1 MSSTVTLP
9 LWIVV
14 ALSAL
19 AIIAVLD
26 RVLVPSVR
34 WALKRR
40 ANRAIDE
47 MNTRLRLQIQPFKL
61 TKRQVLIDQLVY
73 DPEVLHA
80 VEQYAKEHNVPREV
94 AADKVKRYAR
104 EIVPSFSAY
113 AYFGVGARLA
123 RILSESLYRV
133 RIGYRNDEAFARMP
147 PGASVVAVINHKS
160 NMDYVLVTYV
170 AATASA
176 LSYAVGEWAQI
187 FGLRELIR
195 SMGAYFIRRNSRDAL
210 YRKVLARYVH
220 MATSAGVVQAV
231 FPEGGLSRDGRLRP
245 PKLGLLSY
253 MVSGFDPHGPRDV
266 MFVPV
271 GLNYDRVLEDRLLTA
286 AVDAEPGKK
295 PFGFNALT
303 FARYFFEH
311 LWMAA
316 RGHWHRFGY
325 TCVSFG
331 EPISLRAY
339 LAERGID
346 FRTMTPEARHTE
358 IDRLGHKL
366 MAAVGRAVPALPVSL
381 VSTAM
386 VRAGADALTL
396 LEIKERVSVLIN
408 RLEASGAYVH
418 IPRADRDYAIDI
430 GLRMLTL
437 RNIVV
442 EEDGSYHANPN
453 ELILLEYYANAIAHL
468 FAHAPAPAEVIA
480 WPKAA
485 DPASPDSAAAP
496 SRVQV

>member
-9 LWIVV
+9 FWIVIV
-14 ALSAL
+14 LAVL
-19 AIIAVLD
+19 AIVAVLD
-26 RVLVPSVR
+26 RLLVPSVR
-34 WALKRR
+34 WALRRR
-40 ANRAIDE
+40 ANRAIDK
-47 MNTRLRLQIQPFKL
+47 MNTRLQMQIQPFKL
-61 TKRQVLIDQLVY
+61 TKRQILIDQLVY

-80 VEQYAKEHNVPREV
+80 VEQYAKENKVPREV
-94 AADKVKRYAR
+94 AAEKVKRYAR

-113 AYFGVGARLA
+113 AYFSIGARLA
-123 RILSESLYRV
+123 KILSESLYRV
-133 RIGYRNDEAFARMP
+133 RVGYRNDEAFARMA
-147 PGASVVAVINHKS
+147 PGSSVVAVINHRS
-160 NMDYVLVTYV
+160 NMDYVLVTYI

-195 SMGAYFIRRNSRDAL
+195 SMGAYFIRRDSRDAL

-220 MATSAGVVQAV
+220 MATAAGVVQAV

-253 MVSGFDPHGPRDV
+253 MVSGFDPQGPRDV

-286 AVDAEPGKK
+286 AASTEPGTK
-295 PFGFNALT
+295 PAFGVNAFS

-311 LWMAA
+311 LWMAVH
-316 RGHWHRFGY
+316 GHWHRFGY

-346 FRTMTPEARHTE
+346 FRTMTPEARHAE

-366 MAAVGRAVPALPVSL
+366 MTAVGRVVPALPVSL

-386 VRAGADALTL
+386 VQAGADALTL
-396 LEIKERVSVLIN
+396 LEIKERVSVLIH

-430 GLRMLTL
+430 GLRVLTD
-437 RNIVV
+437 RNILV
-442 EEDGSYHANPN
+442 EEDGSYHVNPN
-453 ELILLEYYANAIAHL
+453 ELMLLEYYANAIAHL
-468 FAHAPAPAEVIA
+468 FTGAPAGIVAA
-480 WPKAA
+480 PKAVEPLRA
-485 DPASPDSAAAP
+485 
-496 SRVQV
+496 QG